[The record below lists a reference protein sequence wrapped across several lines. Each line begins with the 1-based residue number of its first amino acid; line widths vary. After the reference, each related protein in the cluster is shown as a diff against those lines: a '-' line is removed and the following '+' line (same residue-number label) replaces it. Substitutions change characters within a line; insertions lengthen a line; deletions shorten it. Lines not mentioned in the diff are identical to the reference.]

1 MRRILNPALVFALI
15 VGACSQAL
23 PADVE
28 EAPISATVQPTSTQT
43 EVPGDGSRAV
53 LTTTTT
59 AAATTTSIAST
70 TTTATPKPTTT
81 ATAVDDPSDDDK
93 VIAGVKRCPEPRALP
108 SETDVPVPLWV
119 VGIHTR
125 MTTLVQDMNI
135 LAEAAWASAPN
146 DAGWSREE
154 PVASAVVDVKS
165 DLADIR
171 AYSEAALE
179 DAGLKWTRTGWTERV
194 DTEGPMVEG
203 PIWWLP
209 EGIWS
214 KAHYLKDQILPEF
227 LATTGSADVVRFYLH
242 GGASSAGPCATTKFM
257 VEAVNGIIGDLD

>member
-23 PADVE
+23 PADLE
-28 EAPISATVQPTSTQT
+28 ETPMSTTVQPTTTQT
-43 EVPGDGSRAV
+43 EVPDDGSRTV

-59 AAATTTSIAST
+59 AATTTTSIAST

-81 ATAVDDPSDDDK
+81 TAVDVPSDDDK

-135 LAEAAWASAPN
+135 LAEAAWAAAPN

-154 PVASAVVDVKS
+154 PVASAVEDVES

-194 DTEGPMVEG
+194 DTEGPMIEG

-227 LATTGSADVVRFYLH
+227 LATTGSADVVDFYLH

-257 VEAVNGIIGDLD
+257 VEAVNGITSNLD

>member
-23 PADVE
+23 PADLE
-28 EAPISATVQPTSTQT
+28 EAPISATVQPTTTQT
-43 EVPGDGSRAV
+43 EVPDDGSRAV

-81 ATAVDDPSDDDK
+81 TAVDAPSDDDK

-108 SETDVPVPLWV
+108 SETDVSVPLWV

-135 LAEAAWASAPN
+135 LAEAAWAAAPN
-146 DAGWSREE
+146 DAGWARVE
-154 PVASAVVDVKS
+154 PVASAVKNVES
-165 DLADIR
+165 DLTDVR
-171 AYSEAALE
+171 AYSTAALE
-179 DAGLKWTRTGWTERV
+179 DAGLKWTKTGWTERV
-194 DTEGPMVEG
+194 DTEGAMIEG

-214 KAHYLKDQILPEF
+214 KAKYLKDQILPEF
-227 LATTGSADVVRFYLH
+227 LATTGSVDVVGFYLH

-257 VEAVNGIIGDLD
+257 VEAVNGIIDDLD

>member
-23 PADVE
+23 PADLEQAPVSATTQPTTPQT
-28 EAPISATVQPTSTQT
+28 EAPD
-43 EVPGDGSRAV
+43 DGTPPAR
-53 LTTTTT
+53 LTTTTAT
-59 AAATTTSIAST
+59 ATTTSIAST
-70 TTTATPKPTTT
+70 TTTVIV
-81 ATAVDDPSDDDK
+81 VDTLPDDDK
-93 VIAGVKRCPEPRALP
+93 ANSDPKRCPEPRPLP
-108 SETDVPVPLWV
+108 SDKDILVPLWV

-125 MTTLVQDMNI
+125 MTTLVQDLNI
-135 LAEAAWASAPN
+135 LAEAAWTAAPN

-154 PVASAVVDVKS
+154 PVASAVEDVKS
-165 DLADIR
+165 DLTDIR

-179 DAGLKWTRTGWTERV
+179 DAGLKWTTTGWTERV
-194 DTEGPMVEG
+194 DTEGPMIEG

-214 KAHYLKDQILPEF
+214 KAKHLKDHILPEF
-227 LATTGSADVVRFYLH
+227 LATTGSADVVGFYLH

-257 VEAVNGIIGDLD
+257 VEAVNGIIDDLAG

>member
-23 PADVE
+23 PADLE
-28 EAPISATVQPTSTQT
+28 EAPVSATVQPTTTQT
-43 EVPGDGSRAV
+43 EVPDDRSPSVRS
-53 LTTTTT
+53 TTTT

-70 TTTATPKPTTT
+70 TTTTEPTTSV
-81 ATAVDDPSDDDK
+81 VDVPSDDDK

-108 SETDVPVPLWV
+108 SGTDVPVPLWV

-125 MTTLVQDMNI
+125 MTTLVQDMNM
-135 LAEAAWASAPN
+135 LAEAAWAAAPN
-146 DAGWSREE
+146 DAGWAREE
-154 PVASAVVDVKS
+154 PVASAVEDVES
-165 DLADIR
+165 DLTDIR
-171 AYSEAALE
+171 AFSTAALE
-179 DAGLKWTRTGWTERV
+179 DAGLKWTTTGWTERV
-194 DTEGPMVEG
+194 NTEGPMIEG

-214 KAHYLKDQILPEF
+214 KAKYLKDQILPEF
-227 LATTGSADVVRFYLH
+227 LATTGSVDVVGFYLH

-257 VEAVNGIIGDLD
+257 VEAVNGIIDDLD

>member
-1 MRRILNPALVFALI
+1 V
-15 VGACSQAL
+15 V
-23 PADVE
+23 DV
-28 EAPISATVQPTSTQT
+28 
-43 EVPGDGSRAV
+43 
-53 LTTTTT
+53 
-59 AAATTTSIAST
+59 
-70 TTTATPKPTTT
+70 
-81 ATAVDDPSDDDK
+81 PSDDDK
-93 VIAGVKRCPEPRALP
+93 VITGVKRCPEPRALP

>member
-23 PADVE
+23 PADLEV
-28 EAPISATVQPTSTQT
+28 APVSATVQPTTTPT
-43 EVPGDGSRAV
+43 EVPDDGSRAV

-59 AAATTTSIAST
+59 TAPTTTSIAST
-70 TTTATPKPTTT
+70 TTSTTV
-81 ATAVDDPSDDDK
+81 VDVPPDDDK
-93 VIAGVKRCPEPRALP
+93 VSAGVKRCPEPRPLP

-119 VGIHTR
+119 VGVHTR

-135 LAEAAWASAPN
+135 LAEAAWTAAPN

-154 PVASAVVDVKS
+154 PVASAVVDVES

-171 AYSEAALE
+171 TYSEAALE

-194 DTEGPMVEG
+194 DTEGPMIEG

-214 KAHYLKDQILPEF
+214 KAHYLRDQILPEF
-227 LATTGSADVVRFYLH
+227 LATTGSADVVDFYLH
-242 GGASSAGPCATTKFM
+242 GGASSAGPCAATKFM
-257 VEAVNGIIGDLD
+257 VEAVNGIISDLG